1 MKNEK
6 KSLGAKL
13 RTLRESYNFSQS
25 QVAEALN
32 IDRSTYTNYELD
44 KTSPSLETLVKLA
57 HIFNV
62 PKVQLLPEEEG
73 VSVTFRDLLRSDSM
87 LQTLSKEER
96 GLIAC
101 YRSLDSERKSKLCEE
116 MVKLV
121 KQPTEPDP
129 EE

>member
-1 MKNEK
+1 MPDEK
-6 KSLGAKL
+6 KSLGNKL

-44 KTSPSLETLVKLA
+44 KTRPSLETLVKLA

-62 PKVQLLPEEEG
+62 PKVQLLPDEDSG
-73 VSVTFRDLLRSDSM
+73 VVTFKDLLRSDSM

-96 GLIAC
+96 RLIAC
-101 YRSLDSERKSKLCEE
+101 YRSLDSGSKAALREE
-116 MVKLV
+116 MLKLV
-121 KQPTEPDP
+121 RQTSESDR